1 MGQTTFTIR
10 MDEDLKREFNALCEN
25 IGMTMT
31 TAICVFAKKS
41 IAEQRIPFTLTSNS
55 VPSKKIRIGAAKG
68 KLSTPKDF
76 DKWDKEIEEMFEDGD
91 LF

>member
-41 IAEQRIPFTLTSNS
+41 IAEQRIPFALTSNS
-55 VPSKKIRIGAAKG
+55 VPSKKIRIGVAKG
-68 KLSTPKDF
+68 KLSIPKDF
-76 DKWDKEIEEMFEDGD
+76 DKWDKEIEEMFGDGD